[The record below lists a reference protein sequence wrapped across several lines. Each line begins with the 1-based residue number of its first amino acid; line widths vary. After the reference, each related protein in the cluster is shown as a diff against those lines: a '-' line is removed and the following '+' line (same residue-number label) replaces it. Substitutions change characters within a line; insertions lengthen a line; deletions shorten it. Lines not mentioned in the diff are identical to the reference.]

1 MDPILSGIMATPD
14 HIVVFTR
21 PMFAQQA
28 RDQIRHCDPS
38 FHKQVQPIWIRAL
51 GVKQIHL
58 GDIQLSVPMAL
69 ASLMH
74 PRFSDFEGRTR
85 VLRRKSVQVM
95 TVMATPRSRRHA
107 TRLAG
112 PPTRSGLS
120 VAQPRSAP
128 PNKPPDR
135 TSNLAVQGSDQKLVH
150 QGCSGKSPPSVDQ
163 QTGGH
168 APSAQTMDAIDIK
181 LGVLR

>member
-1 MDPILSGIMATPD
+1 MATPG
-14 HIVVFTR
+14 HIVAFAR
-21 PMFAQQA
+21 LMFAQQA

-38 FHKQVQPIWIRAL
+38 FHRQIRPIRIRAL

-69 ASLMH
+69 ASLAH

-95 TVMATPRSRRHA
+95 TVMATPRSWRHA
-107 TRLAG
+107 TRLAR

-120 VAQPRSAP
+120 VAQPRPAP
-128 PNKPPDR
+128 PNKPPGR
-135 TSNLAVQGSDQKLVH
+135 TSNSAVQGSDQKLIH
-150 QGCSGKSPPSVDQ
+150 QGCNGKSPPAVDQ

-168 APSAQTMDAIDIK
+168 APAAQTMDAIDIK